1 MWKVRSK
8 VSHEEK
14 HEAQLA
20 IPIQHIAGGQ
30 LFVAYVGYSRSGY
43 EAYDIVETGDLKKIT
58 PAIIEAC
65 IVKALNLGWQ
75 YASPGKPVSILN
87 GKLAEDTL
95 LARWQ
100 AS

>member
-1 MWKVRSK
+1 MWKVRKK

-30 LFVAYVGYSRSGY
+30 LFIAYIDYSRSGY
-43 EAYDIVETGDLKKIT
+43 EAYGIVETGKLKKIT
-58 PAIIEAC
+58 PAIIEYC

-75 YASPGKPVSILN
+75 YASPGKPVSILD
-87 GKLAEDTL
+87 GKLEKDTL
-95 LARWQ
+95 LARWW
-100 AS
+100 AI